1 MEFPYGRQPHHRR
14 EDDEEERREHQH
26 HHQGFQPSPDFP
38 DRPSAGEY
46 YPPPGTQFPE
56 PGYYPPPPQPQPYSQ
71 VEHHAHQPISQGEE
85 HHAYQGSG
93 HVIHDESRHPFQRPE
108 CETPSD
114 SFPRPSSGTSEGS
127 FTRPGYGPPGGS
139 FPRPGGEPVLPRGQ
153 VVRVLTKANPDFS
166 LAIRNGSAVLVHAN
180 ANDTHQQWV
189 MDETYSTKVKDEAS
203 CPSFSLVNK
212 ATGQV
217 LKHGLGET
225 QPVLLTEYQL
235 NTFDES
241 ILWTMSGDMG
251 QGYRTIRLVNNIH
264 LNLDAFHGDKKSG
277 GIKDGNPV
285 VLWSWKKGDNQLWK
299 IVPY

>member
-1 MEFPYGRQPHHRR
+1 MEFPQGRQPHNCHQ
-14 EDDEEERREHQH
+14 DHEEERREQQH
-26 HHQGFQPSPDFP
+26 HHHGFQPSPVFP
-38 DRPSAGEY
+38 RPSSAGEY

-56 PGYYPPPPQPQPYSQ
+56 PGYYPPPPPPQPYSQ
-71 VEHHAHQPISQGEE
+71 VEHHAHQPFSQGEE
-85 HHAYQGSG
+85 PHAHQGFG
-93 HVIHDESRHPFQRPE
+93 HVIHHESHHPFQRPE
-108 CETPSD
+108 CETPSG
-114 SFPRPSSGTSEGS
+114 SFPRPSCGSSENS

-139 FPRPGGEPVLPRGQ
+139 FPRPEREPVLPRGQ
-153 VVRVLTKANPDFS
+153 VVRVFTKANPDFS

-180 ANDTHQQWV
+180 AHDKHQQWV
-189 MDETYSTKVKDEAS
+189 NDETYSTKVKDEAN

-212 ATGQV
+212 ATGQA